1 MLKVSEN
8 ITMQGSVTIENRI
21 IVNMSATITT
31 VENAYPNINI
41 NILDKNTYKDNYDT
55 CKSGISE
62 FVEKVLSKE
71 LEALGGKANE
81 IK

>member
-41 NILDKNTYKDNYDT
+41 NILDKNTYKDN
-55 CKSGISE
+55 
-62 FVEKVLSKE
+62 
-71 LEALGGKANE
+71 
-81 IK
+81 